1 MGWLIMSEG
10 TTQLNQRCE
19 ICHEPVTLGEPFY
32 FRNKA
37 DVVHAHCAW
46 EEEEKKAEKVTP

>member
-1 MGWLIMSEG
+1 MGWLIMPKGSMEH
-10 TTQLNQRCE
+10 TNQRCE
-19 ICHEPVTLGEPFY
+19 ICGKPVKAGQRFY

-46 EEEEKKAEKVTP
+46 EEEEKCSK